1 MRKSFD
7 ISIKEL
13 HNDLLRMGCETE
25 KQIYNAVKALQTQD
39 ISLANKVIAEDDII
53 DEMQKEI
60 DDKAIRL
67 VAMQNPLAT
76 DLRDIFSATKVSSDL
91 ERMAD
96 HAVDIAKIAKKL
108 SKENYIKKLLDIPVM
123 ADLVVK
129 MITDGVDAYINGNMK
144 DAYDIGKRDDDI
156 DSFYK
161 KIFDEFLS
169 LIKTDTDKSNQVAQ
183 FLFVVKYLERIADHV
198 TNICEQTIYVCTG
211 NYKDLNE

>member
-25 KQIYNAVKALQTQD
+25 KQIFNAVKALQNQD
-39 ISLANKVIAEDDII
+39 ITLADKVIAEDDVI
-53 DEMQKEI
+53 DNMQKEI
-60 DDKAIRL
+60 DDKAIKL

-108 SKENYIKKLLDIPVM
+108 SKETYIKKLLDIPVM
-123 ADLVVK
+123 ADLVIK
-129 MITDGVDAYINGNMK
+129 MITDGVGAYINGNVE

-156 DSFYK
+156 DRFYK
-161 KIFDEFLS
+161 KIFSEFLDVLKLDAS
-169 LIKTDTDKSNQVAQ
+169 KSNQVAQ
-183 FLFVVKYLERIADHV
+183 FLFVIKYLERVADHV